1 MKVIVGIV
9 HTDMTLKHILLKKTE
24 LDLQLMTY
32 RIKVAM
38 THHRVD
44 IRYP

>member
-1 MKVIVGIV
+1 MKKIIPIEDG
-9 HTDMTLKHILLKKTE
+9 DYYLTL
-24 LDLQLMTY
+24 DVFLMTY
-32 RIKVAM
+32 RIKVSN